1 MKNKIALIGQL
12 ILGLAGTLCFAV
24 VGIMYTKL
32 SFIDTPYLFGGVFLW
47 SIAVFWRVKRR
58 A

>member
-1 MKNKIALIGQL
+1 MKNKIALICQL
-12 ILGLAGTLCFAV
+12 ILGLAGTLCFVV

>member
-1 MKNKIALIGQL
+1 MGQL
-12 ILGLAGTLCFAV
+12 ILGLAGTLCFVV